1 MQKGGGEEG
10 ERKEMVENRKGRE
23 RKDVNE

>member
-10 ERKEMVENRKGRE
+10 ERKEMVENRKGGGKEGRE
-23 RKDVNE
+23 